1 MRTHRGTERRQCH
14 LGPPA
19 GLRERRC
26 GADRRTLHLTEESLA
41 EVEARMAM
49 LVPGANNSG
58 EDDGSGWDKLIIRI
72 E

>member
-26 GADRRTLHLTEESLA
+26 CADRRTLHLTEESLA
-41 EVEARMAM
+41 EVEARVAR
-49 LVPGANNSG
+49 LVPGASIG
-58 EDDGSGWDKLIIRI
+58 LEDDGSGWDKLIIPL

>member
-1 MRTHRGTERRQCH
+1 MRAQRGAERRQRH
-14 LGPPA
+14 SGPPA

-41 EVEARMAM
+41 EVEARVAV
-49 LVPGANNSG
+49 LALGVSTGSD
-58 EDDGSGWDKLIIRI
+58 DDGSGWDKLIIPL